1 MFLAWRDMVF
11 ARTRFLLMGLVL
23 ALMSI
28 LIVLISGLT
37 TGLVNDG
44 VSGLKA
50 LDADVIAFEEGTE
63 TSSAFTRS
71 TVDLEDADELAA
83 VGGVEETTPMGLS
96 IVNGRNQD
104 NTPVDLTM
112 VGVIPGSFIAP
123 EGLPAL
129 SDDRV
134 EGEPTPTAHEV
145 ILSGTLEDDG
155 ISVGDT
161 IALERL
167 ETELTVI
174 GFTEDQRTFG
184 HVALAY
190 APLDVWQEVHVGAR
204 AGEAASPAAYEQAS
218 VIVAQAPDADVETLT
233 ADTNLDVVALE
244 DSFQASPGYSA
255 ETMTLTMIEWF
266 LYIITALIAG
276 AFFLVWTIQRSGD
289 IATMRAIGA
298 TRGFLLRDSLGQAV
312 IILVS
317 SILVGVAIAV
327 GLGLWLET
335 TGMPYATEAAPIIGG
350 AVMLFF
356 AGLIGALIAVYRV
369 TRTDPL
375 TALGENR

>member
-28 LIVLISGLT
+28 LIVMISGLT
-37 TGLVNDG
+37 AGLVNDG

-155 ISVGDT
+155 IAVGDT
-161 IALERL
+161 ITLERL

-184 HVALAY
+184 HVDLAY

-204 AGEAASPAAYEQAS
+204 ASEAAPPTAYEQAS
-218 VIVAQAPDADVETLT
+218 VIVAKAPDADLDTLNAETS
-233 ADTNLDVVALE
+233 LDVVTLE

-255 ETMTLTMIEWF
+255 ETMTLALIEWF

-312 IILVS
+312 IILVA
-317 SILVGVAIAV
+317 SIAVGVAIAV

-335 TGMPYATEAAPIIGG
+335 TGMPYATEAAPILGG
-350 AVMLFF
+350 AAMLFLS
-356 AGLIGALIAVYRV
+356 GLIGALIAVYRV

>member
-11 ARTRFLLMGLVL
+11 ARTRFLLVGLVL

>member
-11 ARTRFLLMGLVL
+11 ARTRFLLVGLVL

-233 ADTNLDVVALE
+233 AETNLDVVALE

>member
-155 ISVGDT
+155 IAVGDT
-161 IALERL
+161 ITLERL

-184 HVALAY
+184 HVDLAY

>member
-28 LIVLISGLT
+28 LIVMISGLT
-37 TGLVNDG
+37 AGLVNDG

-83 VGGVEETTPMGLS
+83 VGGVEGTTPMGLS

-145 ILSGTLEDDG
+145 ILSGTLADDG

-161 IALERL
+161 ITLERL

-184 HVALAY
+184 HVDLAY

-233 ADTNLDVVALE
+233 AETNLDVVALE

>member
-161 IALERL
+161 ITLERL

-190 APLDVWQEVHVGAR
+190 APLDVWQEVHGGAR

-233 ADTNLDVVALE
+233 AETNLDVVALE